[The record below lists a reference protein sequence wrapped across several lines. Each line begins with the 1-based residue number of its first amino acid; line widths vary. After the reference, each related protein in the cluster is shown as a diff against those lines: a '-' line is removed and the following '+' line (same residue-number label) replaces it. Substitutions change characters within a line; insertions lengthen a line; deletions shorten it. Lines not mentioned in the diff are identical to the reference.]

1 MKYGMLKYVLTFG
14 LAIVIAPVSAS
25 AQESNAAT
33 VEKTKSLGIA
43 FVNMKR
49 IMTEAAAIRDISKQI
64 NVYKASLE
72 KKIRA
77 EREKLRDAK
86 ASLEKQ
92 ASLLDPKVIDEKRAD
107 FRKQVNDFTRGADDR
122 VRALRES
129 DEGAVAIVRKALNEV
144 IVAFVQENRI
154 GMVVN
159 EKGVVF
165 VVGEL
170 DRTAEIL
177 DALNKK
183 LPKVKVAEP
192 RVKKADK

>member
-64 NVYKASLE
+64 NVYKAGLE

-92 ASLLDPKVIDEKRAD
+92 ASLLDPKVIEEKRAD
-107 FRKQVNDFTRGADDR
+107 FRKKVNDFTRGADDR

>member
-1 MKYGMLKYVLTFG
+1 LKYGMLKYVLTFG

-64 NVYKASLE
+64 NVYKTSLE

-86 ASLEKQ
+86 ARLEKQ
-92 ASLLDPKVIDEKRAD
+92 ASLLDPKVIEEKRAD

>member
-1 MKYGMLKYVLTFG
+1 MLKYVLTFG

-64 NVYKASLE
+64 NVYKTGLE

-86 ASLEKQ
+86 ARLEKQ
-92 ASLLDPKVIDEKRAD
+92 ASLLDPKVIEEKRAD